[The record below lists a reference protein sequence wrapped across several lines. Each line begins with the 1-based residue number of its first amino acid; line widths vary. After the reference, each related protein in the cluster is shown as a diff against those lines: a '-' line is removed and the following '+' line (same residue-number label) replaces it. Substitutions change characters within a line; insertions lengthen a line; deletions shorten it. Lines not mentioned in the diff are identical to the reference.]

1 MFKRERHLF
10 SNYNCNK
17 LNKTDMLSLKINQA
31 ELIHVSWVKRDRMN
45 MSILDAAYTD
55 CLDNIQL
62 EASYKG
68 FMDGTRKGGKG
79 PSHLER
85 DGYKR
90 TDQ

>member
-1 MFKRERHLF
+1 MWQERRSYIF
-10 SNYNCNK
+10 RAFAPFER
-17 LNKTDMLSLKINQA
+17 TPKINQA
-31 ELIHVSWVKRDRMN
+31 ELIHASWVKRDRMN
-45 MSILDAAYTD
+45 MFILDAAYTD

-62 EASYKG
+62 EASYKA

-85 DGYKR
+85 QSYKR